1 VMLTRPTA
9 TGRTE
14 EATYLLAHPDA
25 IAASPDADS
34 DVDGLLAF
42 WDEVNREDIGIVE
55 RVQLGLANPAFTGG
69 RLCYRFEESVHRFQN
84 MVVDRMLGL
93 RRVPAGDDVPQ
104 RPMFG

>member
-1 VMLTRPTA
+1 
-9 TGRTE
+9 
-14 EATYLLAHPDA
+14 
-25 IAASPDADS
+25 
-34 DVDGLLAF
+34 
-42 WDEVNREDIGIVE
+42 
-55 RVQLGLANPAFTGG
+55 VQLGLADPAFTGG